1 MRAVPIFDGG
11 GAAGG
16 EIGRSRGR
24 EMDLLRGDWGEVVGG
39 PGGVWGDCGAILEW
53 KLGCWGGKF

>member
-24 EMDLLRGDWGEVVGG
+24 KMDLLRGDWW
-39 PGGVWGDCGAILEW
+39 GVLGSWGIW
-53 KLGCWGGKF
+53 GCPWCDWLRDWEG